1 MRNYAV
7 SWLLPFLF
15 ASVAMSQGAALD
27 RASKGRASVPQ
38 WASWRGPLGT
48 GSASQSNPPTY
59 WAEETADAPAK
70 NIAWKVPVP
79 GLGISSPIVWQ
90 DQIYLTTAIET
101 DRAGTSVDAGQ
112 PQNPLAEPRRNVVF
126 EFALMALS
134 RSDGSVLWQRT
145 LAEVVPHEGG
155 HITNSHASGSPVTDG
170 HHVYVNFGSRGVYC
184 VTLNGELVWSKQLGI
199 MQTRRD
205 YGEGSSPALHGNY
218 LIVNFD
224 HEGDSFLVVLDKHSG
239 KELWRRP
246 REEVTSWS
254 TPVVAVVDRQ
264 PQVVINAT
272 TASRGYDL
280 GSGKVIWSLPG
291 MTVNC
296 IPIPVITDGVAYLMS
311 GYRGQMLQAVQLSG
325 AKGDLTGSANL
336 KWDHRKNTSYVPSA
350 ALCDG
355 LLYFVRGNTAVLS
368 CLDAKT
374 GEVHYEGQRLPGLR
388 KIYSS
393 PVCAAGHL
401 YITSRDGVTAVL
413 GQGKSFQSP
422 TVSRLNDDID
432 ASPAI
437 VGDEIYM
444 RGREHL
450 YCLAN
455 RDGEED
461 RPLAVRNQAESSGQ
475 PIAKDPYIRRLGSL
489 GKAMERT
496 ASMATGDLDS
506 DGDLDFVVANGRH
519 WAEQNRVFLN
529 DGAGSFA
536 DQQVLSA
543 DQSTSYSTAI
553 GDLDSDGDLDVLEAN
568 DRAPSYVLLNDG
580 KGHFVK
586 GEQVGRIANTRS
598 VTLADLDGVNGLD
611 VIFVNRNESNLICFN
626 DGEGR
631 FRRQVRF
638 GAKDDSTINVAAAD
652 LDGDGDLDLA
662 AANRKNQ
669 QNFIYLND
677 GHGGFGPALPYGTG
691 SDATRGI
698 VVVDFDQDGY
708 VDILNANIRQP
719 NAIYFGDA
727 KARFDRIR
735 QFGGESQSYA
745 LATGDIDNDGRLDI
759 VVGNAGGPNMVY
771 LQRADGTL
779 VGVPFGEA
787 IGRTYG
793 VVVGDWDGDGRPEIA
808 TANSGGLNCLYA
820 WSRD

>member
-1 MRNYAV
+1 
-7 SWLLPFLF
+7 LIPFF
-15 ASVAMSQGAALD
+15 FTSVALSQGAGSD
-27 RASKGRASVPQ
+27 RVTKGATETPQ
-38 WASWRGPLGT
+38 WTSWRGPLGT
-48 GSASQSNPPTY
+48 GSASQSKPPTH
-59 WAEETADAPAK
+59 WAEQTADAPAK
-70 NIAWKVPVP
+70 NIAWKVPIP

-90 DQIYLTTAIET
+90 NQIYLTTAIET
-101 DRAGTSVDAGQ
+101 DRDGKSVDAGE

-126 EFALMALS
+126 EFALMALD
-134 RSDGSVLWQRT
+134 RSDGGVIWQRT

-155 HITNSHASGSPVTDG
+155 HRTNSHASGSPVTDG
-170 HHVYVNFGSRGVYC
+170 QHVYVNFGSRGVYC
-184 VTLNGELVWSKQLGI
+184 MTLTGELVWSKQLGI

-205 YGEGSSPALHGNY
+205 YGEGSSPALYENY

-224 HEGDSFLVVLDKHSG
+224 HEGESFLVVLDKHSG

-254 TPVVAVVDRQ
+254 TPVVAVVDGR
-264 PQVVINAT
+264 PQIVINAT

-280 GSGKVIWSLPG
+280 SNGKVIWSLPG

-296 IPIPVITDGVAYLMS
+296 IPIPVVTDGIAYLMS
-311 GYRGQMLQAVQLSG
+311 GYRGQMLQAVQLKG
-325 AKGDLTGSANL
+325 AKGDLAGSASL

-350 ALCDG
+350 ALYDG

-374 GEVHYEGQRLPGLR
+374 GKVHYEGQRLPGLR

-401 YITSRDGVTAVL
+401 YITSRDGVTAVIDH
-413 GQGKSFQSP
+413 GKSFQPP
-422 TVSRLNDDID
+422 TVSRLDEDVD

-455 RDGEED
+455 RTTEEEH
-461 RPLAVRNQAESSGQ
+461 PAAVRKRTKAPDKPVAENSHVS
-475 PIAKDPYIRRLGSL
+475 RSGSL

-496 ASMATGDLDS
+496 ASISTGDLDS

-519 WAEQNRVFLN
+519 WAGQNRVFIN
-529 DGAGSFA
+529 GGEGSFG
-536 DQQVLSA
+536 DQHILSA

-580 KGHFVK
+580 SGHFIK
-586 GEQVGRIANTRS
+586 GQQVGRISNTRS
-598 VTLADLDGVNGLD
+598 VTLADLDGQNGLD

-626 DGEGR
+626 DGKGH
-631 FRRQVRF
+631 FGRQVSL
-638 GAKDDSTINVAAAD
+638 GAKADSTINVAVAD
-652 LDGDGDLDLA
+652 FDGDGDLDIA

-669 QNFIYLND
+669 QNYIYLND
-677 GHGGFGPALPYGTG
+677 GHGGFGPAVPYGTG
-691 SDATRGI
+691 SDSTRGI
-698 VVVDFDQDGY
+698 AVADFDKDGHM
-708 VDILNANIRQP
+708 DILNANIKQP
-719 NAIYFGDA
+719 NAIYFGDGKA
-727 KARFDRIR
+727 KFDRSL
-735 QFGGESQSYA
+735 QFGGENQSYT
-745 LATGDIDNDGRLDI
+745 LATGDIDHDGSLDI
-759 VVGNAGGPNMVY
+759 VVGNAAGPNMIY
-771 LQRADGTL
+771 LQRAGGTFL
-779 VGVPFGEA
+779 DVPFGGA
-787 IGRTYG
+787 ISRTYG
-793 VVVGDWDGDGRPEIA
+793 IVVADWNGDGHPEIA
-808 TANSGGLNCLYA
+808 TANSDGLNYLYE